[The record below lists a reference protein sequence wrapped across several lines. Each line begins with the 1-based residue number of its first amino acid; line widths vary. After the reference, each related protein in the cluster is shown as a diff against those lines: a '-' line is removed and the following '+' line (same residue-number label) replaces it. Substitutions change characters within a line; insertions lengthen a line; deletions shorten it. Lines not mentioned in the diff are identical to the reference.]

1 MNNFNCKGLK
11 KKYIAVGGVNMKK
24 VILGMMLVMG
34 SLSFSSEKGTSVKLS
49 NIFDNFKTEQ
59 TQEQESSQD
68 KLNTEN
74 SIKLS
79 NIFDDYKPLNVN
91 N

>member
-1 MNNFNCKGLK
+1 
-11 KKYIAVGGVNMKK
+11 MKK

-34 SLSFSSEKGTSVKLS
+34 SLSFSNDKGSSVKIS
-49 NIFDNFKTEQ
+49 NIFDNFKKEQ

-68 KLNTEN
+68 KLNTGN

-79 NIFDDYKPLNVN
+79 NIFG
-91 N
+91 